1 MHIIGWIIFG
11 LLVGIIARFVL
22 PGPHPMG
29 AIMTTLLGVAGS
41 FFGGMIANLFQGGS
55 ITDPRATGW
64 IGSIVGGWTSASSP
78 WSVVG

>member
-1 MHIIGWIIFG
+1 M
-11 LLVGIIARFVL
+11 

-64 IGSIVGGWTSASSP
+64 IGSIVGAVLLLLIYSLMTRKTQA
-78 WSVVG
+78 